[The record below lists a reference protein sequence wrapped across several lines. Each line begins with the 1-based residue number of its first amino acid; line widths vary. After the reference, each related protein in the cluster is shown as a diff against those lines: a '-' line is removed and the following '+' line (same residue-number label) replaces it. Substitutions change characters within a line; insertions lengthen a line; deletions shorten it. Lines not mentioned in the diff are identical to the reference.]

1 MKKPYRRQ
9 LGTGSTAVH
18 LFRWEMTQRY
28 LGKAVEARG
37 KEVSLVWTLRA
48 WAKSAA
54 AGQWSGFRV
63 LLDNQWSRA
72 RETSGWVCGER
83 VTK

>member
-1 MKKPYRRQ
+1 M
-9 LGTGSTAVH
+9 
-18 LFRWEMTQRY
+18 
-28 LGKAVEARG
+28 EARG